1 MSCPNCGP
9 SGASA
14 ATSVLE
20 IAEGKLP
27 TILLVGNP
35 NVGKSTLFN
44 HVTGARQKVVNAPGT
59 TVHVMSGVWKSLK
72 ARVLDLPG
80 TYSLIPTSPDEE
92 VVTET
97 LSGVSG
103 SLTDPAA
110 GLGADLIL
118 ALLDGGS
125 MTRSLYLLAQLAQT
139 GQPVAAVVTMT
150 DVAEQNGEPVDVT
163 ALARATGIPV
173 MGFDPR
179 HGKDY
184 AVLDAMVTSALVS
197 KPRIRGIE
205 PDPSAP
211 GYSARA
217 AALAG
222 QQCSASGGDRD
233 LLAQSACACGDSHH
247 PHPGAGPQQIS
258 SACEPDSCPCCLGD
272 TASNASAV
280 NAGHAAPSSPNA
292 KLTEARISETEM
304 DRAML
309 LFSWVDAI
317 EQDVR
322 TRNEDPTRLSRS
334 DKIDRL
340 LLNPLVGTGTF
351 FVLLWLLFQMAGSWV
366 GPIQDWFDGIF
377 ASTDDGA
384 LSLANGIT
392 WVLDALGVGDGWLES
407 LLVGGVATGMGVVA
421 SFFPL
426 MFVIYAALSVLED
439 SGYMARVAFLG
450 DRLMRRIGLDGRVIL
465 PLIIGFGC
473 NVPSLAAARSLPSA
487 KQRLVTVLIT
497 PYTSC
502 AARLTIYLMIGKI
515 FFGGHAGT
523 VVFAMYLISL
533 FMIVAG
539 AWILKHFVTKDEQAA
554 PLMLVLPAYQVPR
567 LAVMLKTTWTRAWSF
582 VTGAGKIIVLMTMVV
597 WLMAAVPM
605 GAGGAGKSFADP
617 ELAME
622 DSLYGRAAMVL
633 EPAFAPAGFGEW
645 HMTGALIT
653 GFVAKETVV
662 SSIVTSYNLDPDVD
676 AGDAEDNG
684 DDMGK
689 LPELL
694 HQSLEESAGH
704 GYEALAAFAFLVF
717 VLTYTPCMVT
727 VAEQAK
733 LIGGR
738 KTAMA
743 VVVQLAAAW
752 ALAVLV
758 FQVGKLFL

>member
-9 SGASA
+9 SGVPA

-20 IAEGKLP
+20 IGDEGKLP
-27 TILLVGNP
+27 SILLVGNP

-80 TYSLIPTSPDEE
+80 TYSLIAMSPDEE

-97 LSGVSG
+97 LSGVPG

-163 ALARATGIPV
+163 ALAQATGIPV

-179 HGKDY
+179 QGKDY

-197 KPRIRGIE
+197 QPRIRGIV

-217 AALAG
+217 AALAS
-222 QQCSASGGDRD
+222 QQCNGSGDGHGS
-233 LLAQSACACGDSHH
+233 LSHSSCACCSG
-247 PHPGAGPQQIS
+247 
-258 SACEPDSCPCCLGD
+258 E
-272 TASNASAV
+272 TASNASGV
-280 NAGHAAPSSPNA
+280 NTGDVAPSANT
-292 KLTEARISETEM
+292 KLTEGQTSEAEM

-322 TRNEDPTRLSRS
+322 KRNDDPARLSRS

-340 LLNPLVGTGTF
+340 LLNPFVGTGTF

-366 GPIQDWFDGIF
+366 GPIQDWFDGVF
-377 ASTDDGA
+377 SSTDDGA
-384 LSLANGIT
+384 VSLANGIIWT
-392 WVLDALGVGDGWLES
+392 LNATGLGGGWLES
-407 LLVGGVATGMGVVA
+407 LLVGGLATGMGVVA
-421 SFFPL
+421 GFFPL

-473 NVPSLAAARSLPSA
+473 NVPSLAAARTLPSA
-487 KQRLVTVLIT
+487 RQRLVTVLIT

-523 VVFAMYLISL
+523 VVFVMYLLSL

-539 AWILKHFVTKDEQAA
+539 AWILKHFITKDEQAA

-567 LAVMLKTTWTRAWSF
+567 LAVMLKTTWMRAWGF

-597 WLMAAVPM
+597 WLMAAVPL

-622 DSLYGRAAMVL
+622 DSLYGKAAMVL
-633 EPAFAPAGFGEW
+633 EPVFAPAGFGEW
-645 HMTGALIT
+645 HMTGALMT

-662 SSIVTSYNLDPDVD
+662 SSIVTSYNLDPEVD
-676 AGDAEDNG
+676 AGNAEENG

-689 LPELL
+689 LPGLL

-743 VVVQLAAAW
+743 VVVQLATAW

-758 FQVGKLFL
+758 FQVGKIFL

>member
-14 ATSVLE
+14 SASVLE
-20 IAEGKLP
+20 IGEAGRLP
-27 TILLVGNP
+27 SILLVGNP

-44 HVTGARQKVVNAPGT
+44 HVTGARQKVINAPGT

-110 GLGADLIL
+110 GLGVDLIL

-139 GQPVAAVVTMT
+139 GQPVVAVVTMA

-163 ALARATGIPV
+163 ALARAAGIPV

-179 HGKDY
+179 QGKDY
-184 AVLDAMVTSALVS
+184 SLLDAMVASALVS
-197 KPRIRGIE
+197 KPHVHGIA
-205 PDPSAP
+205 PDPLAP

-217 AALAG
+217 AALAS
-222 QQCSASGGDRD
+222 QQCRADERD
-233 LLAQSACACGDSHH
+233 LLAQSACS
-247 PHPGAGPQQIS
+247 PGS
-258 SACEPDSCPCCLGD
+258 DFCPCCSGE
-272 TASNASAV
+272 TASDVSAV
-280 NAGHAAPSSPNA
+280 TTGGVTPSS
-292 KLTEARISETEM
+292 ARERGEEEM

-309 LFSWVDAI
+309 LFSWVDTI

-322 TRNEDPTRLSRS
+322 KRNGDPARLSRS

-340 LLNPLVGTGTF
+340 LLNPFVGTGTF

-366 GPIQDWFDGIF
+366 GPIQDWFDGVF
-377 ASTDDGA
+377 SSTDDGA
-384 LSLANGIT
+384 LSLANGIV
-392 WVLDALGVGDGWLES
+392 WALNAVGLGSGWLES

-473 NVPSLAAARSLPSA
+473 NVPSLAAARTLPSA
-487 KQRLVTVLIT
+487 RQRLVTVLIT

-523 VVFAMYLISL
+523 VVFVMYLMSL

-539 AWILKHFVTKDEQAA
+539 AWILKSFITKDEQAA
-554 PLMLVLPAYQVPR
+554 PLMLILPAYQVPR

-597 WLMAAVPM
+597 WLMAAVPL
-605 GAGGAGKSFADP
+605 GAGGEGKSFADP

-622 DSLYGRAAMVL
+622 DSLYGKAAMVL
-633 EPAFAPAGFGEW
+633 EPVFAPAGFGEW
-645 HMTGALIT
+645 HMTGALMT

-662 SSIVTSYNLDPDVD
+662 SSIVTSFNLDPEVD
-676 AGDAEDNG
+676 AGNAEENG

-689 LPELL
+689 LPGLL
-694 HQSLEESAGH
+694 RQSLGESAGVGH
-704 GYEALAAFAFLVF
+704 EALAAFAFLVF

-733 LIGGR
+733 LNGGKR
-738 KTAMA
+738 TTVA
-743 VVVQLAAAW
+743 VEVQLATAW

>member
-1 MSCPNCGP
+1 MSCPNCAP
-9 SGASA
+9 SGAPSTA
-14 ATSVLE
+14 VLDE
-20 IAEGKLP
+20 TDGHP
-27 TILLVGNP
+27 STIVLVGNP

-44 HVTGARQKVVNAPGT
+44 HVTGARQRVVNAPGT

-97 LSGVSG
+97 LAGVPG
-103 SLTDPAA
+103 SLTDSNA
-110 GLGADLIL
+110 GMGIDLIL

-139 GQPVAAVVTMT
+139 GQPVAALVTMT

-173 MGFDPR
+173 MSFDPR
-179 HGKDY
+179 SGKDY
-184 AVLDAMVTSALVS
+184 GVLDAMVASALGS
-197 KPRIRGIE
+197 TPRIRGIA
-205 PDPSAP
+205 PDPTAP

-217 AALAG
+217 AAMG
-222 QQCSASGGDRD
+222 GRQCTTRPDDRD
-233 LLAQSACACGDSHH
+233 LLALDQGSDSCQCCAGESQ
-247 PHPGAGPQQIS
+247 PAVGAEGAG
-258 SACEPDSCPCCLGD
+258 
-272 TASNASAV
+272 
-280 NAGHAAPSSPNA
+280 APSSSAVEPGSS
-292 KLTEARISETEM
+292 EAEM

-309 LFSWVDAI
+309 LFGWVDSV

-322 TRNEDPTRLSRS
+322 KRNEDPARLSRS

-340 LLNPLVGTGTF
+340 LLNPLIGTGTF

-366 GPIQDWFDGIF
+366 GPIQDWFDGVF
-377 ASTDDGA
+377 SSTDPGA
-384 LSLANGIT
+384 FSLANGVT
-392 WVLDALGVGDGWLES
+392 SLLGSVGLGGGWLES
-407 LLVGGVATGMGVVA
+407 VLVGGLVTGMGVVA

-487 KQRLVTVLIT
+487 RQRLVTVLIT

-523 VVFAMYLISL
+523 VVFIMYLLSL
-533 FMIVAG
+533 LMIVAG
-539 AWILKHFVTKDEQAA
+539 AWILKHFITKDEQAA
-554 PLMLVLPAYQVPR
+554 PLMLVLPAYQMPR
-567 LAVMLKTTWTRAWSF
+567 LAVMLRTTWTRAWSF
-582 VTGAGKIIVLMTMVV
+582 VTGAGKIIVLMTVVV
-597 WLMAAVPM
+597 WFMAAVPL
-605 GAGGAGKSFADP
+605 GAGAAGKSFADP

-622 DSLYGRAAMVL
+622 DSLYGKTAMAL
-633 EPAFAPAGFGEW
+633 EPVFAPAGFGEW
-645 HMTGALIT
+645 HLAGALMT

-662 SSIVTSYNLDPDVD
+662 SSIVTSYNLDPEVD
-676 AGDAEDNG
+676 AGNAEDNG

-689 LPELL
+689 LPDLL

-717 VLTYTPCMVT
+717 ILTYTPCMAT

-738 KTAMA
+738 RTTLA
-743 VVVQLAAAW
+743 VIVQLAAAW
-752 ALAVLV
+752 GLAVAV
-758 FQVGKLFL
+758 FQIGKLFL